1 METCSTSPL
10 EARPRVATTGEE
22 PPRAPASTQL
32 QKPPEGSLVEVA
44 EGVFWA
50 RMPLPFTLD
59 HVNVWLLRDGEGFTL
74 IDTGMADARTRGLWE
89 RIFKD
94 QLGGMPITRLICTHH
109 HPDHMG
115 LSTWLHARFGVRMTT
130 TAGEWTYGRL
140 GWLENGEDFLAQAS
154 DHYIR
159 FGLRDEPLRLAI
171 AEGNNYRRYVDPI
184 PLDFLRIEDGDRL
197 SVGGREWHVMTF
209 SGHSP
214 EHACLW
220 CPEADVLISGDQVL
234 PKISPTI
241 GVWSNEPEANPL
253 AGFFASLDHLMTL
266 SDSALVLP
274 SHGLPF
280 TGLRQ
285 RCKALKAHHDE
296 RLKHTLDSCSDP
308 SSGADVMEELF
319 PRMLSG
325 HDLLFAV
332 AETLSHLNYLV
343 AEGCIESSIE
353 KQNIKYKTK

>member
-1 METCSTSPL
+1 
-10 EARPRVATTGEE
+10 
-22 PPRAPASTQL
+22 
-32 QKPPEGSLVEVA
+32 
-44 EGVFWA
+44 
-50 RMPLPFTLD
+50 MPLPFSLD

-74 IDTGMADARTRGLWE
+74 IDTGMADARTQGLWE
-89 RIFKD
+89 RIFEE
-94 QLGGMPITRLICTHH
+94 QLGGLPITRLICTHH

-115 LSTWLHARFGVRMTT
+115 LSGWLHARFGVRMTT
-130 TAGEWTYGRL
+130 AIGEWTLGRL
-140 GWLENGEDFLAQAS
+140 GWLESGDDFLAHAR
-154 DHYIR
+154 DHYVR
-159 FGLRDEPLRLAI
+159 FGLRDEPLRLAM
-171 AEGNNYRRYVDPI
+171 AEGNNYRKYIDPI
-184 PLDFLRIEDGDRL
+184 PLDFIRIGDGDCL
-197 SVGGREWHVMTF
+197 SIGGRAWHVLTF

-214 EHACLW
+214 EHICLW

-253 AGFFASLDHLMTL
+253 AGFFASLERLMAL

-285 RCKALKAHHDE
+285 RCKALKAHHDD
-296 RLKHTLDSCSDP
+296 RLQHTLDCCRSP
-308 SSGADVMEELF
+308 SSGADVMQRLF
-319 PRMLSG
+319 PRTLGG

-343 AEGCIESSIE
+343 AKECIEHCIGEQQNFSYKA
-353 KQNIKYKTK
+353 KQMHL